1 MGRRRNMRKH
11 DACQQTY
18 KDPAEEDLKKK
29 KADLLML

>member
-18 KDPAEEDLKKK
+18 KDHPAEEDLRKKK
-29 KADLLML
+29 KQIY